1 MDHGQDFRIITQQ
14 IISTSRG
21 QPYSIETFWTAVSW
35 KEEKCRLP
43 KSEEIDNDNVETKT
57 RTQKKN
63 NKQANK
69 ETVNENNCSNNTISQ
84 MSSNATS

>member
-57 RTQKKN
+57 RTQKKI
-63 NKQANK
+63 NKQTK
-69 ETVNENNCSNNTISQ
+69 KQQMRTIVQ
-84 MSSNATS
+84 TTQYHK

>member
-35 KEEKCRLP
+35 KEGKCRLP

-57 RTQKKN
+57 RTQKKII
-63 NKQANK
+63 NKQTK
-69 ETVNENNCSNNTISQ
+69 KQQMRTIVQ
-84 MSSNATS
+84 TTQYHK

>member
-35 KEEKCRLP
+35 KEGKCRLP

-57 RTQKKN
+57 RTQKKKI
-63 NKQANK
+63 NKQTK
-69 ETVNENNCSNNTISQ
+69 KQQMRTIVQ
-84 MSSNATS
+84 TTQYHK